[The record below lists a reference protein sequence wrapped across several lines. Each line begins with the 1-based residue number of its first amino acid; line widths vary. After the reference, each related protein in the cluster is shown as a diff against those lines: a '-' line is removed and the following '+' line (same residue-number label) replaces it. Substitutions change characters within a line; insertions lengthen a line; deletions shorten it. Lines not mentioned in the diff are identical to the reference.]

1 MRQSGNTDD
10 ERRDSVDCGS
20 ASEGNI
26 LNCSRHESNSNDAFS
41 DSEEGIRRSG
51 VNEASP
57 LLALARKR
65 YEHYRNSSVQGYF
78 ERGRNL
84 FKNKTTNPNG
94 NENDDT
100 MIQDHIDSKTSDTT
114 VLVELKSLLLSSLPL
129 AITFLLQ
136 CSLSSVSVFAAGN
149 LGTIEL
155 AAVSVGSLTTSM
167 TGYAIVQGVIAA
179 LDTLCPQA
187 FGAKKY
193 HLVGSYVQKCVAM
206 NFAFMLPILF
216 IWIFFGYEIVLIFLP
231 DDESAQYAAM
241 YLQYI
246 APGIPAY
253 ILFECGR
260 KFLQAQG
267 IYHVS
272 TVILL
277 FAAPSNVVM
286 NLLFVKAFGF
296 IGIPIAI
303 SVNYWLMTFGLI
315 ACIIY
320 FVRPYSTPS
329 GIHPLT
335 CWNGLHI
342 NQAFKDWNE
351 LISLAGPGLVMLE
364 AKFFA
369 LEILTLIASH
379 LGTIPLASQT
389 IGTAITSLVYQ
400 VLIAIGLASS
410 NRIANFLGGGLESAA
425 KKTTQVSLG
434 LNVIFSAINV
444 CFLYGFRGFIVLL
457 FTKDKKVIKTVEGV
471 MWLIALMQA
480 FDSMNAGSAG
490 CLRGQGQIRIG
501 SIITLLSYYLIG
513 IPLTIYLTLYSTM
526 KGKIDGLWIGNCA
539 ALFIIGVVQ
548 SYYSLFADFEK
559 LRRDSQERT
568 SK

>member
-1 MRQSGNTDD
+1 MGQSGNTNN
-10 ERRDSVDCGS
+10 ERRDSVECGS
-20 ASEGNI
+20 ASKGNP
-26 LNCSRHESNSNDAFS
+26 LNCSRHESSSNDGFS
-41 DSEEGIRRSG
+41 DGEEGTRRPG
-51 VNEASP
+51 VNETSP
-57 LLALARKR
+57 LLSLSRKS
-65 YEHYRNSSVQGYF
+65 YENDRNSFAQGCF
-78 ERGRNL
+78 ERERSL
-84 FKNKTTNPNG
+84 FKNKIKSPNG

-100 MIQDHIDSKTSDTT
+100 TMQDDIVSKNSDTS
-114 VLVELKSLLLSSLPL
+114 VLVELKSLLLSSVPL

-149 LGTIEL
+149 LGAVEL

-167 TGYAIVQGVIAA
+167 TGYAIVQGIIAA

-193 HLVGSYVQKCVAM
+193 YLVGSYVQKCVAM
-206 NFAFMLPILF
+206 NFAIMLPILF

-231 DDESAQYAAM
+231 DDESAKYAAM

-272 TVILL
+272 TVVLL

-286 NLLFVKAFGF
+286 NLLFVKTFGF
-296 IGIPIAI
+296 IGIPLAI

-315 ACIIY
+315 ACIKY

-329 GIHPLT
+329 GMHPLT

-342 NQAFKDWNE
+342 NQAFNDWSE

-369 LEILTLIASH
+369 LEVLTLIASR
-379 LGTIPLASQT
+379 LGTITLASQT
-389 IGTAITSLVYQ
+389 IGTAIASLMYQ

-410 NRIANFLGGGLESAA
+410 NRIANFLGAGLKSAA

-434 LNVIFSAINV
+434 LGIIFSSINV
-444 CFLYGFRGFIVLL
+444 CFLYGFRGFIVPL
-457 FTKDKKVIKTVEGV
+457 FTKDEKVIKTVEGV

-501 SIITLLSYYLIG
+501 SIITLLSYYLVG
-513 IPLTIYLTLYSTM
+513 IPLTIFLTLYSTM
-526 KGKIDGLWIGNCA
+526 
-539 ALFIIGVVQ
+539 
-548 SYYSLFADFEK
+548 
-559 LRRDSQERT
+559 
-568 SK
+568 